1 MTVLER
7 LKLELS
13 NKEYFTDQEYTTFL
27 QENNLTAT
35 DNYDKTTMQKSLLF
49 AVIDILEAV
58 SNNVDLMRRVETEF
72 LTTTDA
78 AKFLKQRIQ
87 DLKDRIASIPDV
99 NEEYS
104 PFSLMFTRK

>member
-35 DNYDKTTMQKSLLF
+35 DNYDKTTMQK
-49 AVIDILEAV
+49 
-58 SNNVDLMRRVETEF
+58 
-72 LTTTDA
+72 
-78 AKFLKQRIQ
+78 
-87 DLKDRIASIPDV
+87 
-99 NEEYS
+99 
-104 PFSLMFTRK
+104 